1 MLIRAVERKKV
12 SILAE
17 EESVFDKNLN
27 LIRIVG
33 PDTDSLDH
41 FDNVVVV
48 VVAVA
53 VMISAES
60 AADVDIVAAGT
71 AASDT
76 PSPVGTIGLTRNA
89 ALTRR
94 ADLMTDAADSSVVLS
109 LHYLVARMM

>member
-41 FDNVVVV
+41 FDNVVV

>member
-1 MLIRAVERKKV
+1 
-12 SILAE
+12 
-17 EESVFDKNLN
+17 LN
-27 LIRIVG
+27 LIQIAG

-41 FDNVVVV
+41 FDSAVVV
-48 VVAVA
+48 VA

-76 PSPVGTIGLTRNA
+76 PSPVGTIGLTRKA

-94 ADLMTDAADSSVVLS
+94 ADLMTDAADSYVVLS
-109 LHYLVARMM
+109 LHYLVARMR